1 MLKPYS
7 FSTFLIAGLL
17 VLQAGCGRE
26 TQQTP
31 TPPPAVQQSQSS
43 AQEVKEPSTPPKSAT
58 PAEPSETAQPKEM
71 SKLEKPSATK
81 PPVPKAT
88 LPNPALLNP
97 EQANAKAPE
106 QFKVKFVTTKGDI
119 LIEVNRAWAP
129 RGADRFYNLVKI
141 GYYNDVAFFRV
152 IDGFMAQFGI
162 HGDPKVSEKWEPA
175 RIKDDPVKE
184 SNLAG
189 AISFATAG
197 PNTRTTQLFINY
209 GDNSQLDHS
218 GFAPFAKVIEGMEV
232 VNALYKGYGEGA
244 PQGRGP
250 AQQLV
255 QSQGNTYLRAQFP
268 KLDYIKRASVVK

>member
-1 MLKPYS
+1 MLNPYS
-7 FSTFLIAGLL
+7 FSGLLITGIL
-17 VLQAGCGRE
+17 VLQVGCGRE

-31 TPPPAVQQSQSS
+31 TPPPAEQQSQSS
-43 AQEVKEPSTPPKSAT
+43 TQEVKESSIPSKSVP
-58 PAEPSETAQPKEM
+58 PAEPSETTQPKEM
-71 SKLEKPSATK
+71 SKLEKPSPTK
-81 PPVPKAT
+81 PPAPNMA

-97 EQANAKAPE
+97 AQANARAPE
-106 QFKVKFVTTKGDI
+106 QFKVKFATTKGDI
-119 LIEVNRAWAP
+119 VVEVNRAWAP

-141 GYYNDVAFFRV
+141 GYFNDVAFFRV

-162 HGDPKVSEKWEPA
+162 HGDPKVNEKWEPA

-184 SNLAG
+184 SNVRG

-232 VNALYKGYGEGA
+232 VAALYKGYGEGA

-250 AQQLV
+250 SQHLT
-255 QSQGNTYLRAQFP
+255 QSQGNSYLRSQFP
-268 KLDYIKRASVVK
+268 KLDYIKRASLVK